1 MLPAPRASLSSNS
14 AEFEN
19 FPLVKP
25 TGFREYDARWW
36 FGIAGNDK
44 APELN
49 LLGVQALGLGL
60 GTLVREM
67 GVQPRIVVG
76 HDFRAYSL
84 SIKQALTLGLLEA
97 GMHVIDIGL
106 ALSPTAYYAQF
117 ALDCPCVAMVT
128 ASHNENGWTGVKMG
142 ANRPLTFGPEEMGQ
156 LKDIVLGGKFKPHA
170 GGELVRVDD
179 FRERYIAEVAG
190 KVKLSRP
197 IKVIAA
203 CGNGT
208 AGAFAPE
215 ALKRMGAEVIPLH
228 TELNWN
234 FPNYNANPED
244 AEMLHDMQK
253 ALKQHGADIALGF
266 DGDGDRCGVVDDEGE
281 EIFADK
287 IGLILA
293 RDLSAH
299 HKNATFVVD
308 VKSTG
313 LYAIDPV
320 LQANGAKVD
329 YWKTGHS
336 YIKRR
341 TTELGALAGFEKSG
355 HFFFRPPL
363 GNGYDDGIVAASM
376 VLAML
381 DRNPGKKL
389 SDLRKALPK
398 SYTSLT
404 MSPHC
409 DDETKYKIVD
419 QVVTQYQELAKGG
432 GKILGRA
439 IRDVNTV
446 NGARVT
452 LEDGAWVLVR
462 ASSNKPELVVVVESM
477 SSDADMKALF
487 RDEVK
492 PRLAK
497 FAEVGA
503 YNQEI

>member
-1 MLPAPRASLSSNS
+1 MLPAPRASLAANS
-14 AEFEN
+14 LDFET

-36 FGIAGNDK
+36 FGIPGNPK

-49 LLGVQALGLGL
+49 VLGVQALGLGL

-67 GVQPRIVVG
+67 GVAPRIVVG
-76 HDFRAYSL
+76 HDFRFYSQ
-84 SIKQALTLGLLEA
+84 SIKQALTLGLLQA
-97 GMHVIDIGL
+97 GMEVHDIGL
-106 ALSPTAYYAQF
+106 ALSPVAYFAQF
-117 ALDCPCVAMVT
+117 ALDIPCVAMVT

-142 ANRPLTFGPEEMGQ
+142 ANKPLTFGPEEMGK
-156 LKDIVLGGKFKPHA
+156 LRDIVLGGKFKPTQ
-170 GGELVRVDD
+170 GGSYIRVEDMRARYLDD
-179 FRERYIAEVAG
+179 VSGR
-190 KVKLSRP
+190 VKLNRK
-197 IKVIAA
+197 IKVVAA

-208 AGAFAPE
+208 AGAFAPD
-215 ALKRMGAEVIPLH
+215 ALRRMGAEVIDLH
-228 TELNWN
+228 NDLDWT
-234 FPNYNANPED
+234 FPHYNANPED
-244 AEMLHDMQK
+244 SEMLHDM
-253 ALKQHGADIALGF
+253 AHAVRQHGADLALGF
-266 DGDGDRCGVVDDEGE
+266 DGDGDRCGVVDDEGD

-293 RDLSAH
+293 RDLSAQH
-299 HKNATFVVD
+299 ANATFVVD

-313 LYAIDPV
+313 LYAVDPV
-320 LQANGAKVD
+320 LKANGAKVD

-355 HFFFRPPL
+355 HFFFREPY
-363 GNGYDDGIVAASM
+363 GYGYDDGIVAAAA
-376 VLAML
+376 VLSML

-389 SDLRKALPK
+389 SDLKKALPV

-409 DDETKYKIVD
+409 DDEKKYGIVD
-419 QVVTQYQELAKGG
+419 QVVADYKKLAADG
-432 GKILGRA
+432 GKILGRN
-439 IRDVNTV
+439 IRDVNIV

-452 LEDGAWVLVR
+452 LEDGSWVLVR

-477 SSDADMKALF
+477 KSDDDMRALF
-487 RDEVK
+487 REEAK
-492 PRLAK
+492 PRLAR

>member
-1 MLPAPRASLSSNS
+1 MLPAPRASLATNS

-67 GVQPRIVVG
+67 GVQPKIVVG

-97 GMHVIDIGL
+97 GMHVMDIGL
-106 ALSPTAYYAQF
+106 ALSPTAYFAQF

-142 ANRPLTFGPEEMGQ
+142 ANRPLTFGPEEMGR

-170 GGELVRVDD
+170 GGELIRVEN
-179 FRERYIAEVAG
+179 FRERYVAEVAG

-244 AEMLHDMQK
+244 AEMLHDMAHAVK
-253 ALKQHGADIALGF
+253 AHGAELALGF

-299 HKNATFVVD
+299 HKNAAFVVD

-320 LQANGAKVD
+320 LKANGAKVD

-389 SDLRKALPK
+389 SDLRKGLPK

-409 DDETKYKIVD
+409 DDEKKYAIVD
-419 QVVTQYQELAKGG
+419 QVVAQYQDLAKSG
-432 GKILGRA
+432 GKILGRP

-477 SSDADMKALF
+477 TSDDDMKALF

>member
-1 MLPAPRASLSSNS
+1 
-14 AEFEN
+14 
-19 FPLVKP
+19 
-25 TGFREYDARWW
+25 
-36 FGIAGNDK
+36 
-44 APELN
+44 
-49 LLGVQALGLGL
+49 
-60 GTLVREM
+60 M
-67 GVQPRIVVG
+67 GVQPKIVVG

-84 SIKQALTLGLLEA
+84 SIKQALTLGLLQA
-97 GMHVIDIGL
+97 GMQVLDIGL
-106 ALSPTAYYAQF
+106 ALSPTAYFAQF

-142 ANRPLTFGPEEMGQ
+142 ANRPLTFGPDEMGN
-156 LKDIVLGGKFKPHA
+156 LKEIVLAGAFKPHA
-170 GGELVRVDD
+170 GGELIGVDN
-179 FRERYIAEVAG
+179 FAARYIQDVAS

-215 ALKRMGAEVIPLH
+215 ALKRMGAEVIALH
-228 TELNWN
+228 TDLDWR
-234 FPNYNANPED
+234 FPHYNANPED
-244 AEMLHDMQK
+244 AEMLHDMAQAVK
-253 ALKQHGADIALGF
+253 AHGAELALGF

-293 RDLSAH
+293 RDLAPQYRG
-299 HKNATFVVD
+299 ATFVVD

-320 LQANGAKVD
+320 LKANDIKVD

-341 TTELGALAGFEKSG
+341 TTELNALAGFEKSG
-355 HFFFRPPL
+355 HFFFRAPI
-363 GNGYDDGIVAASM
+363 GHGYDDGIVAAGA

-381 DRNPGKKL
+381 DRNGGKKL
-389 SDLRKALPK
+389 SDLRKGLAK

-409 DDETKYKIVD
+409 DDEKKYRIVD
-419 QVVTQYQELAKGG
+419 AVVAQYQALAQSG
-432 GKILGRA
+432 GKILGRP

-477 SSDADMKALF
+477 TSDDDMKALF
-487 RDEVK
+487 RQEVK
-492 PRLAK
+492 PRLAR
-497 FAEVGA
+497 FDEVGA

>member
-1 MLPAPRASLSSNS
+1 PNS
-14 AEFEN
+14 AEFESI
-19 FPLVKP
+19 PLVKP

-36 FGIAGNDK
+36 FGIPGSDK

-60 GTLVREM
+60 GTLVHEF
-67 GVQPRIVVG
+67 GVAPRIVVG
-76 HDFRAYSL
+76 HDFRFYSQ
-84 SIKQALTLGLLEA
+84 SIKQALTLGLMQA
-97 GMHVIDIGL
+97 GMEVNDIGL
-106 ALSPTAYYAQF
+106 ALSPTAYFAQF
-117 ALDCPCVAMVT
+117 ALDIPCVAMVT

-142 ANRPLTFGPEEMGQ
+142 ANKPLTFGPEEMGR
-156 LKDIVLGGKFKPHA
+156 LKEIVLGGAFKERA
-170 GGELVRVDD
+170 GGAYKRIEGM
-179 FRERYIAEVAG
+179 RERHIADVASR
-190 KVKLSRP
+190 VKLTRP
-197 IKVIAA
+197 LKVIAA

-215 ALKRMGAEVIPLH
+215 ALRRMGAEVIDLH
-228 TELNWN
+228 TRLDWT

-244 AEMLHDMQK
+244 SEMLHDMAAAVK
-253 ALKQHGADIALGF
+253 KHGADVALGF

-287 IGLILA
+287 IGLMLA
-293 RDLSAH
+293 RDLSAE
-299 HKNATFVVD
+299 HKGATFIAD

-313 LYAIDPV
+313 LYAVDPV
-320 LQANGAKVD
+320 LKANGVKVD

-341 TTELGALAGFEKSG
+341 TTELNALAGFEKSG
-355 HFFFRPPL
+355 HFFFRAPL
-363 GNGYDDGIVAASM
+363 GLGYDDGIVAASM

-381 DRNPGKKL
+381 DRNAGKKL
-389 SDLRKALPK
+389 SDLKKALPK
-398 SYTSLT
+398 SFTSLT

-409 DDETKYKIVD
+409 DDEKKYAIVE
-419 QVVTQYQELAKGG
+419 QVVAQYQQLAKDG

-462 ASSNKPELVVVVESM
+462 ASSNKPELGVVVESM
-477 SSDADMKALF
+477 TSDDDMRALF
-487 RDEVK
+487 REEVK
-492 PRLAK
+492 PRLAR

>member
-1 MLPAPRASLSSNS
+1 MRV
-14 AEFEN
+14 E
-19 FPLVKP
+19 
-25 TGFREYDARWW
+25 
-36 FGIAGNDK
+36 
-44 APELN
+44 
-49 LLGVQALGLGL
+49 
-60 GTLVREM
+60 
-67 GVQPRIVVG
+67 
-76 HDFRAYSL
+76 
-84 SIKQALTLGLLEA
+84 
-97 GMHVIDIGL
+97 GM
-106 ALSPTAYYAQF
+106 
-117 ALDCPCVAMVT
+117 
-128 ASHNENGWTGVKMG
+128 
-142 ANRPLTFGPEEMGQ
+142 
-156 LKDIVLGGKFKPHA
+156 
-170 GGELVRVDD
+170 
-179 FRERYIAEVAG
+179 RERYIADVVSR
-190 KVKLSRP
+190 VKLSRP
-197 IKVIAA
+197 LKVIAA

-215 ALKRMGAEVIPLH
+215 ALKRMGAEVIDLH
-228 TELNWN
+228 TTLDWT
-234 FPNYNANPED
+234 FPHYNANPED
-244 AEMLHDMQK
+244 SEMLHDMAAAVRK
-253 ALKQHGADIALGF
+253 HGADVALGF

-287 IGLILA
+287 VGLMLA
-293 RDLSAH
+293 RDLSRD

-313 LYAIDPV
+313 LFNVDPV
-320 LQANGAKVD
+320 LKENGVTVD

-363 GNGYDDGIVAASM
+363 GLGYDDGIVAAAA

-389 SDLRKALPK
+389 SDLKKALPK
-398 SYTSLT
+398 SFTSLT

-409 DDETKYKIVD
+409 DDERKYAIVER
-419 QVVTQYQELAKGG
+419 VVEDYKAFARTG
-432 GKILGRA
+432 GKILGRN

-446 NGARVT
+446 NGVRVT

-477 SSDADMKALF
+477 TSDDDMRALF

-492 PRLAK
+492 PRLAR
-497 FAEVGA
+497 FPEVGA